1 MTAAAHVDLVS
12 NDAGEFVRREHA
24 RELGA
29 GVVVGIHRLAKIAQL
44 HDLSNQAFLR
54 QLEQSHQ
61 TISDY
66 CLRSGGNVNV
76 LFAHRAVFVAGQL
89 LKGSRGTYESA
100 GELGELLQWC
110 GGAELTITR
119 DVTLD
124 ELRGF
129 AEALS
134 TALHTERGSFKSP
147 TPHIRLRP
155 VAEAA
160 RLRGLDLEKLSVEQ
174 RIVRSYA
181 NAIVILRRFYEDL
194 AAGRMLLPQRVKR
207 VAQNLVDL
215 SDGSTAAFLGV
226 TKMRNANTDE
236 AGRAVNTA
244 ILCVL
249 VARELTQDRAVLS
262 QIAVSA
268 MMHDAG
274 RPRALANAQRAG
286 GIGMVRARL
295 SEEEEDRL
303 PAGTAAVMTALGR
316 LNEASIRRTVITF
329 EALSLRRASSL
340 GPLYGGARQATL
352 HARIVMIARR
362 YNDLMTPDPGLAA
375 PAPDHAIA
383 RLAVELV
390 DPADK
395 TLLRALVHALG
406 LYPIGTVL
414 QLESGEVVESVRS
427 NGGGLPVVRV
437 AMDARGAVATQV
449 VEMDLA
455 QRPDLQIARVLSM
468 DGWRKGEGA
477 TDPADVAP
485 DAPHPSTSR
494 VQSRET
500 SPPTVTGEPEYGAP
514 PSSQATPQPSSPSR
528 QSFVSKPS
536 ASFSSVL
543 TPGTSPSQVV
553 DAVLQRAKMGPSAS
567 IVQPRAPAPPPTFV
581 ETDDGRTVLTASPYD
596 EAQEAAA
603 GEGGRPPATAVGN
616 VQATPVVHI
625 LVYVLE
631 HRLAGSV
638 EFRDPAGE
646 CHVIH
651 FARGAP
657 IKVKTGNRVAPL
669 AKELVLAGVVTEEVA
684 AVAVM
689 EAKAAGQ
696 RLGEYL
702 VGQGRLREGD
712 LQLALTRHMRKKL
725 AAIVNLAPQTT
736 YAFYKDLCLV
746 DDESEI
752 DIEPLG
758 TILSVVRAWHDR
770 VRIRATLQ
778 RIGGQLMQLHPEST
792 IDSVELTEQEALVL
806 RVMRENQI
814 TLAELFRVKGL
825 DEEAVATLAYTLAVT
840 RHVLLPG
847 QRGGPMA
854 VGTGTPEPAEP
865 LRTIHTQTPASV
877 RGVPSARPAAG
888 ARPARP
894 PSPSVHDEPAPP
906 VSVRV
911 APSKPLP
918 PVNQAP
924 PASSRE
930 AQVPPSVDQAPPVS
944 SRSAQAQPPADDAP
958 PSSVAQPVS
967 SSSRSPEAL
976 RELRGAE
983 QALQRKDIPG
993 AEHLL
998 QRAMQLDPDDPTI
1011 AAFHAWVLVMSG
1023 KQSAADG
1030 IAMLTQLL
1038 SRRPDCTRAHLF
1050 RAKLLKRENKLREAA
1065 TDFDQVLKNDPNN
1078 KEAKGE
1084 LKLLTLFI
1092 RR

>member
-1 MTAAAHVDLVS
+1 MTATAHVDLVS

-24 RELGA
+24 RDLGA
-29 GVVVGIHRLAKIAQL
+29 GVVVGIHRLAKLAQL

-54 QLEQSHQ
+54 QLQQSHQ

-66 CLRSGGNVNV
+66 CLRSGGHVNV

-89 LKGSRGTYESA
+89 LKGSRGIYESA

-110 GGAELTITR
+110 GGQELTITR
-119 DVTLD
+119 DVTLED
-124 ELRGF
+124 LRGF
-129 AEALS
+129 AEAIS
-134 TALHTERGSFKSP
+134 GALHTERGSFKSP
-147 TPHIRLRP
+147 CPHIRLKL

-181 NAIVILRRFYEDL
+181 NAVVILRRFYEDL

-226 TKMRNANTDE
+226 TQMRNANTDE

-244 ILCVL
+244 ILSVL
-249 VARELTQDRAVLS
+249 MARELTQDRATLS

-274 RPRALANAQRAG
+274 RPRAIANAQRAG
-286 GIGMVRARL
+286 AIGMVRARL

-329 EALSLRRASSL
+329 EALSLRRASSI
-340 GPLYGGARQATL
+340 GPLYGGARPATL
-352 HARIVMIARR
+352 HARILMIARR

-383 RLAVELV
+383 RLSVELV

-414 QLESGEVVESVRS
+414 QLESGEVVESVSS

-437 AMDARGAVATQV
+437 AMDARGVAATQK
-449 VEMDLA
+449 VEIDLA
-455 QRPDLQIARVLSM
+455 QRSDVRIARVLSV

-477 TDPADVAP
+477 TDSGDGVP
-485 DAPHPSTSR
+485 DASNPSASR
-494 VQSRET
+494 VQSRGS
-500 SPPTVTGEPEYGAP
+500 SPPAVAAEPSYGAP
-514 PSSQATPQPSSPSR
+514 PSSQVTPQPSSPSR

-536 ASFSSVL
+536 ASFASVL

-553 DAVLQRAKMGPSAS
+553 DAVIQRATQSPNPRIA
-567 IVQPRAPAPPPTFV
+567 QPRAPAPPPTIV

-596 EAQEAAA
+596 EAQAAA
-603 GEGGRPPATAVGN
+603 AAEEGGRPAATAVGN
-616 VQATPVVHI
+616 IQATPVVHI

-638 EFRDPAGE
+638 EFRDPAGQ
-646 CHVIH
+646 CHFIH
-651 FARGAP
+651 FSKGTP

-669 AKELVLAGVVTEEVA
+669 AKELVAAGAVSEPVA
-684 AVAVM
+684 ASAVI
-689 EAKAAGQ
+689 EAKAAGL

-702 VGQGRLREGD
+702 VGQGSLRASD
-712 LQLALTRHMRKKL
+712 LELALTRHMRKKL
-725 AAIVNLAPQTT
+725 AAVVNLAPQTT

-752 DIEPLG
+752 DIEPIG

-770 VRIRATLQ
+770 ARIRATLQ
-778 RIGGQLMQLHPEST
+778 RIAGQLMQIHPEST
-792 IDSVELTEQEALVL
+792 IDGAEMTEQEALVL
-806 RVMRENQI
+806 QVMRENQI

-825 DEEAVATLAYTLAVT
+825 DEEAVATLTYTLAVT

-854 VGTGTPEPAEP
+854 IGTATPSPSAP
-865 LRTIHTQTPASV
+865 LRTIHTAAPASPRV
-877 RGVPSARPAAG
+877 APSAGGAAG
-888 ARPARP
+888 ARPAP
-894 PSPSVHDEPAPP
+894 PQSPVVHDDPAPPMSERAPKSQRQPRPSVEPAPP
-906 VSVRV
+906 VSVRMPQPEPQ
-911 APSKPLP
+911 PS
-918 PVNQAP
+918 VDEA
-924 PASSRE
+924 PASS
-930 AQVPPSVDQAPPVS
+930 VP
-944 SRSAQAQPPADDAP
+944 RSAPISAG
-958 PSSVAQPVS
+958 
-967 SSSRSPEAL
+967 SPEAV

-983 QALQRKDIPG
+983 QALQRKDVPA
-993 AEHLL
+993 AERLV
-998 QRAMQLDPDDPTI
+998 QRAMQLDPDDPVI
-1011 AAFHAWVLVMSG
+1011 AAFHAWVLVMAG
-1023 KQSAADG
+1023 KQSAVEG
-1030 IAMLTQLL
+1030 VAMLTKLL
-1038 SRRPDCTRAHLF
+1038 SRHPQCTRAYLF

-1065 TDFDQVLKNDPNN
+1065 TDFDQVLKNDPDN

-1084 LKLLTLFI
+1084 LKLLTLFV